1 MIVERIGEILIE
13 LKRRGLTVLLVEQNF
28 RFAARVADRF
38 YLMDHGTV
46 VDSFATRDLPNHQQ
60 RLTEVLGV

>member
-13 LKRRGLTVLLVEQNF
+13 LKKRGLTVLLVEQNF

-46 VDSFATRDLPNHQQ
+46 VDSFATRDLAHHQQ
-60 RLTEVLGV
+60 RLNEVLGV